1 MTNNK
6 ERSGKNV
13 EEDWKQQLKEAEKEN
28 IPADQKLAED
38 ILLQL
43 KELTKEVKLF
53 RKQLDEQAREQEL
66 YLDKRLKEIQ
76 PRQSS
81 SGEEETLEIVD
92 LEQSDEKVNLSEET
106 DHTKEKSKK
115 TLSIVSSVLFYVGI
129 VAFVFCA
136 FLIRSN
142 QKGRPLMIGGYSAM
156 TVLTGSMEKVY
167 PQGSLIITK
176 SIDSDLLKIGDD
188 ITYMTGESSSITHRI
203 IGITENYL
211 DTGKRGFETQGVMNE
226 KPDKEIVASANVVG
240 KVVFC
245 SKTMGNVASYITKN
259 WPFLLFAVFIIVGLI
274 SFLQW
279 NAKRTDDD
287 TLVERNRRNEKKNN
301 RDTYSKK

>member
-1 MTNNK
+1 M
-6 ERSGKNV
+6 E
-13 EEDWKQQLKEAEKEN
+13 EAEAER
-28 IPADQKLAED
+28 ISADQRMTED

-43 KELTKEVKLF
+43 KELTNEVKLF
-53 RKQLDEQAREQEL
+53 RKQLNEQKKEPDHE
-66 YLDKRLKEIQ
+66 EIQ
-76 PRQSS
+76 PAQSLP
-81 SGEEETLEIVD
+81 EEETD
-92 LEQSDEKVNLSEET
+92 LDILDLDKIDEDK
-106 DHTKEKSKK
+106 KEKMSGNVNQKSKNQR
-115 TLSIVSSVLFYVGI
+115 TALSIASSVLFYVGI

-142 QKGRPLMIGGYSAM
+142 QKGRPLMVGGYSAM
-156 TVLTGSMEKVY
+156 TVLTGSMENVY
-167 PQGSLIITK
+167 PQGSMIITK
-176 SIDSDLLKIGDD
+176 SVDSNSLEIGDD

-245 SKTMGNVASYITKN
+245 SKTMGNIASYITKN
-259 WPFLLFAVFIIVGLI
+259 WPLLLFVVIVIVGLI

-287 TLVERNRRNEKKNN
+287 TLVARNRRNEKTKN
-301 RDTYSKK
+301 RDACSKK